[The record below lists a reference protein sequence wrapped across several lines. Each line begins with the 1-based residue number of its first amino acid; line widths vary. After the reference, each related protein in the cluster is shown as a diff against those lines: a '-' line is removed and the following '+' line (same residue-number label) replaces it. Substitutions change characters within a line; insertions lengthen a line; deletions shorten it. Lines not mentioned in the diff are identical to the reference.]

1 MRPGRDLCYYEVA
14 VERAASAVRRMK
26 IRSAAFL
33 FITPIIMYL
42 LYLDDAGSPGN
53 PNEEY
58 FVLGGVCVY
67 EAQVEWFSREMDKL
81 ATPYDKNPEDVEFHA
96 STIFSR
102 REAPWKSLAIDEAR
116 GLLKSVLRIAA
127 GSYDTTRLFACAIQ
141 KQAFANADPV
151 ELAFEDLCQRFD
163 YFLMRRRQQ
172 GDQQRGMII
181 LDKTTRET
189 SLQKLSREFRKAGT
203 RWGSLK
209 NIADTPFFVDSRA
222 SRLVQ
227 LADHVAY
234 SVFRRYNSGDAQYMD
249 IIASRFDEADGVIH
263 GLCHKHNERVTCM
276 CPGCLSRRLKER

>member
-1 MRPGRDLCYYEVA
+1 MQ
-14 VERAASAVRRMK
+14 
-26 IRSAAFL
+26 IRSAAFSFYL
-33 FITPIIMYL
+33 TFSMYL
-42 LYLDDAGSPGN
+42 LYLDDAGSPAN
-53 PNEEY
+53 PTEEY

-67 EAQVEWFSREMDKL
+67 EAQVEWFSRELDKL

-102 REAPWKSLAIDEAR
+102 REAPWKGLTIDGAR
-116 GLLKSVLRIAA
+116 GLLKSILQVAA
-127 GSYDTTRLFACAIQ
+127 CSYETARLFACAIH
-141 KQAFANADPV
+141 KKSYLAADPV
-151 ELAFEDLCQRFD
+151 ALAFEDLCQRFD
-163 YFLMRRRQQ
+163 YFLSRRRQQ

-189 SLQKLSREFRKAGT
+189 SLQQLSREFRKVGT

-234 SVFRRYNSGDAQYMD
+234 AVFRRYNTGDAQYMD
-249 IIASRFDEADGVIH
+249 IIASRFDEADGIYH
-263 GLCHKHNERVTCM
+263 GLSHKHAGRFTCT
-276 CPGCLSRRLKER
+276 CQGCLSRRLSGKAADASK

>member
-1 MRPGRDLCYYEVA
+1 
-14 VERAASAVRRMK
+14 
-26 IRSAAFL
+26 
-33 FITPIIMYL
+33 MYL

-53 PNEEY
+53 PAEGY
-58 FVLGGVCVY
+58 FVLGGMCVF
-67 EAQVEWFSREMDKL
+67 EAQVDWFSRELDKL
-81 ATPYDKNPEDVEFHA
+81 AAPYSKNPEDVEFHA

-102 REAPWKSLAIDEAR
+102 RESPWKALTVDEAR
-116 GLLKSVLRIAA
+116 GLLKSVLHVAA
-127 GSYDTTRLFACAIQ
+127 SSCETTRLFACAIH
-141 KQAFANADPV
+141 KKSFPAADPV

-163 YFLMRRRQQ
+163 YFLSRRRQQ

-189 SLQKLSREFRKAGT
+189 SLQRLSGEFRKIGT

-234 SVFRRYNSGDAQYMD
+234 SFFRRYNSGYAQYMD
-249 IIASRFDEADGVIH
+249 IIASRFDESDGIYH
-263 GLCHKHNERVTCM
+263 GLSHKHADRLSCTCH
-276 CPGCLSRRLKER
+276 GCLSRRLGNKTSDPGK

>member
-1 MRPGRDLCYYEVA
+1 
-14 VERAASAVRRMK
+14 
-26 IRSAAFL
+26 
-33 FITPIIMYL
+33 MYL

-53 PNEEY
+53 PAEEY

-67 EAQVEWFSREMDKL
+67 EAQVDWFSRELDKL

-102 REAPWKSLAIDEAR
+102 RADPWKSLTIDDAR
-116 GLLKSVLRIAA
+116 GVLKAVLKVTEN
-127 GSYDTTRLFACAIQ
+127 SYDTMRLFACAIH
-141 KQAFANADPV
+141 KHSYPSTDPV
-151 ELAFEDLCQRFD
+151 EMAFEDLCQRFD

-189 SLQKLSREFRKAGT
+189 SLQRLSREFRKVGT

-209 NIADTPFFVDSRA
+209 NIADTPFFVDSKA
-222 SRLVQ
+222 SRLIQ

-249 IIASRFDEADGVIH
+249 IIANRFDEADGVIH
-263 GLCHKHNERVTCM
+263 GLSHKHNFRDTCT
-276 CPGCLSRRLKER
+276 CPGCLSRRLGRTGEPVK